1 MPSSTRK
8 MAQTPRPRKPSAKAR
23 ANAAK
28 ISKPEPKTHVP
39 KKFINP
45 GTLVPE
51 PTPEPLEPSP
61 PPVEVPIDV
70 SNVKYTLAMSCMLGA
85 TSIFTDTKKFK
96 LGQFQLQDFTGTII
110 KKLVKATNSA
120 KYTVEWDS
128 ATAIISSDRCPKAGW
143 ISIDV
148 EEDSRWKVIEEWIE
162 EWMIKKRDNITV
174 KLVINYCK
182 VERDDAESSDE
193 DKPPGKGAK
202 V

>member
-1 MPSSTRK
+1 MPPSTRK

-23 ANAAK
+23 ANASK

-45 GTLVPE
+45 DALEAE
-51 PTPEPLEPSP
+51 PTPEPMESSP
-61 PPVEVPIDV
+61 PPIEVPIDV
-70 SNVKYTLAMSCMLGA
+70 SDIKYTLAISCMLGV

-96 LGQFQLQDFTGTII
+96 LGQFQLQDFTGTVI

-128 ATAIISSDRCPKAGW
+128 ATAVISHDYCLKTRW

-162 EWMIKKRDNITV
+162 EWMVKKRDNITV
-174 KLVINYCK
+174 KLVINYGK
-182 VERDDAESSDE
+182 VERDDIESSNE
-193 DKPPGKGAK
+193 DKLPRRRAK